1 MAISATQYIDLL
13 YKKLLGVD
21 KTDLPANKSAAGET
35 IASPLMLRG
44 DILWKQSDQIPATA
58 AAVTN
63 IVQAYTG
70 TNLSLIHISEPT
82 RPY

>member
-21 KTDLPANKSAAGET
+21 KTDLPTNKSAAGET

-44 DILWKQSDQIPATA
+44 DIVWKPVS
-58 AAVTN
+58 
-63 IVQAYTG
+63 YTHL
-70 TNLSLIHISEPT
+70 TLPT
-82 RPY
+82 IYSV